1 MTKRWTTPQE
11 ELKRWGEEAHALD
24 RGWCEQALLRAAQA
38 AFPYGS
44 PCGGNEFELS
54 HLGHRMAVLVLCAA
68 GLALSPMQI
77 DG

>member
-24 RGWCEQALLRAAQA
+24 KGWCEQALLNAAQQ
-38 AFPYGS
+38 AFAHGS

-54 HLGHRMAVLVLCAA
+54 HLGHHMAVLTLCV
-68 GLALSPMQI
+68 GGFSLCPFQI
-77 DG
+77 DD